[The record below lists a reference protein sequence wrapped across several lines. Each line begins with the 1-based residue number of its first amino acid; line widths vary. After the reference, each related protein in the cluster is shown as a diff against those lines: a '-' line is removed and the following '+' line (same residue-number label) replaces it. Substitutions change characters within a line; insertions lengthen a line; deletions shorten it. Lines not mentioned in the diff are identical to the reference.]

1 MIHITLSCRI
11 FLHNMSAFYSKT
23 TKSLFDKIIA
33 LIALLLLSPVLLVL
47 IISLYFSNK
56 GFGVFFTQ
64 TRPGKN
70 AKIFKIIKFK
80 TMTDDC
86 DANGNLLHDKYRI
99 TKIGKFIRAT
109 SLDELPQLINVLKG
123 DMSLVGPRPLLPKY
137 LPIYN
142 ERQARRHD
150 VKPGITGWTQV
161 NGRNSNSWEQKFEMD
176 VWYVE
181 NVSFVLDMKILWLT
195 FIKVIKRD
203 GINAEGSVSGVPFNG
218 NEKY

>member
-1 MIHITLSCRI
+1 MYQKSGIKRVFD
-11 FLHNMSAFYSKT
+11 FLIS
-23 TKSLFDKIIA
+23 
-33 LIALLLLSPVLLVL
+33 IALLLFFSPLLML
-47 IISLYFSNK
+47 IAILISKKSS
-56 GFGVFFTQ
+56 GSIFFTQ

-70 AKIFKIIKFK
+70 ARLFNIIKFK
-80 TMTDDC
+80 TMTDER
-86 DANGNLLHDKYRI
+86 DAEGKLLHDKYRI

-137 LPIYN
+137 LPLYN

-161 NGRNSNSWEQKFEMD
+161 NGRNSISWKEKFEMD

-181 NVSFVLDMKILWLT
+181 NISFALDMKILFLT
-195 FIKVIKRD
+195 LLKVLKRE
-203 GINAEGSVSGVPFNG
+203 GINASDSVSGVPFKG
-218 NEKY
+218 NE

>member
-1 MIHITLSCRI
+1 MNAC
-11 FLHNMSAFYSKT
+11 YSKI
-23 TKSLFDKIIA
+23 TKGLFDKTIA
-33 LIALLLLSPVLLVL
+33 LIVLLLLSPVLLIL
-47 IISLYFSNK
+47 IISLHFSNK

-70 AKIFKIIKFK
+70 ARLFKIIKFK
-80 TMTDDC
+80 TMTDEH
-86 DANGNLLHDKYRI
+86 DANGNLLHDKDRI

-137 LPIYN
+137 LPLYN

-161 NGRNSNSWEQKFEMD
+161 NGRNSISWKEKFEMD

-181 NVSFVLDMKILWLT
+181 NISFALDMKILFLT
-195 FIKVIKRD
+195 FLKVLKRE
-203 GINAEGSVSGVPFNG
+203 GINASDSVSGVPFKG
-218 NEKY
+218 ND